1 MAANRRTD
9 IHTHA
14 RAQCSRA
21 SVGLAPIISNLASIN
36 IAEIQFLPLDKVAS
50 LPQGV
55 LFVVLNHL
63 RSV

>member
-1 MAANRRTD
+1 MDGQTY
-9 IHTHA
+9 IHMHVRNA
-14 RAQCSRA
+14 VALVWGSFRF
-21 SVGLAPIISNLASIN
+21 APITSNLASIN

>member
-21 SVGLAPIISNLASIN
+21 SVGLAQASIN
-36 IAEIQFLPLDKVAS
+36 IAEIQFHPLDKVAS